1 MGSVKVR
8 SVVIDTNV
16 LVSALLFGGVPGK
29 LVPLWKERTIRPKA
43 SKEIIDEYLRVLAYP
58 KFQLSKEEM
67 NYLLNY
73 EILPYFEI
81 LGVKEGP
88 TLVVRDPSDDK
99 FIRCAQAAGARIV
112 ISGDQHLLKLSAYG
126 KIKVLSPSDFLA
138 LQDRGQQIPANAVPL
153 R

>member
-29 LVPLWKERTIRPKA
+29 LIPLWKGRMIRPKA

-58 KFQLSKEEM
+58 KFQLSEEEM
-67 NYLLNY
+67 NFLLSY

-88 TLVVRDPSDDK
+88 TLVVKDPSDDK
-99 FIRCAQAAGARIV
+99 FIRCAQAAGARII
-112 ISGDQHLLKLSAYG
+112 ISGDQHLLKLSPYR
-126 KIKVLSPSDFLA
+126 KIQIQSPSDFLA
-138 LQDRGQQIPANAVPL
+138 QQERG
-153 R
+153 

>member
-1 MGSVKVR
+1 MGAIKVK

-29 LVPLWKERTIRPKA
+29 LLALWKRRMIRPKA
-43 SKEIIDEYLRVLAYP
+43 SKEIIEEYLRVFAYP
-58 KFQLSKEEM
+58 KFQLSEEEITF
-67 NYLLNY
+67 LLHY

-88 TLVVRDPSDDK
+88 TLVVKDPSDDK
-99 FIRCAQAAGARIV
+99 FIRCAQAAGARMI

-126 KIKVLSPSDFLA
+126 QIQILSPSDFLA
-138 LQDRGQQIPANAVPL
+138 QYE
-153 R
+153 